1 MNLDQRIGSI
11 LEAWVNR
18 DTGEG
23 CRFCNEPVGDVPAM
37 EKFCSEECEDRF
49 ETVMDARI
57 AIGKRDLQQR
67 GYD

>member
-1 MNLDQRIGSI
+1 MSEPEQS
-11 LEAWVNR
+11 
-18 DTGEG
+18 
-23 CRFCNEPVGDVPAM
+23 NEHVGDVPPA